1 MSDISRRDFLKAG
14 GAAMA
19 GLAVDPNTI
28 LGKKY
33 GHVAPSDKMNILGI
47 GVGGRG
53 AADLAEMETENI
65 IGLCDVDWKYAKHI
79 FDKYPQAKS

>member
-1 MSDISRRDFLKAG
+1 MSDISRRDFLKVG

-19 GLAVDPNTI
+19 GLVVAPNSI

-33 GHVAPSDKMNILGI
+33 GHVAPSDKLNIVGV

-53 AADLAEMETENI
+53 ASNLDAMKSQNI
-65 IGLCDVDWKYAKHI
+65 IGLCDVDWK
-79 FDKYPQAKS
+79 